1 MGTPG
6 KNQGEPLLLEGGEQF
21 LLPSGPSVI
30 GRGKIDED
38 GRIRDLLSEQ
48 ACLEMIDFGRDCNIG
63 RRKDIAAPHANFPHG
78 NAEAI
83 AKGGG
88 G

>member
-1 MGTPG
+1 MTFLAKVFKPEKLKSSPG
-6 KNQGEPLLLEGGEQF
+6 R
-21 LLPSGPSVI
+21 SVI